1 MNEEKYLDYAKVLDS
16 LNGVEREVF
25 NKKRALQSIRGE
37 LNAGGN
43 DGSCGVNITDHA
55 FKQIAE
61 RLEEIA
67 MEHDFIYSDV
77 IKPDEPQNSLL
88 LASNMKSFI
97 ITMLAD
103 AKSKG
108 NFKEED
114 SKSGGKEYRFTIDI
128 KKWSHD
134 KNLQFV
140 AIVES
145 NKIKTGFF
153 NWV

>member
-1 MNEEKYLDYAKVLDS
+1 MNEDKYLDYAKALDS
-16 LNGVEREVF
+16 LNSSERELY
-25 NKKRALQSIRGE
+25 NKKRTLQTLKDE
-37 LNAGGN
+37 LGAEGN
-43 DGSCGVNITDHA
+43 DGSCGVDITDHA

-61 RLEEIA
+61 RLEALA
-67 MEHDFIYSDV
+67 MEHSYVYRDV
-77 IKPDEPQNSLL
+77 VKPDNHHESLL
-88 LASNMKSFI
+88 LASNMKSFV
-97 ITMLAD
+97 ITMLAN

-108 NFKEED
+108 EEIESG

-134 KNLQFV
+134 KTLQFV
-140 AIVES
+140 AIVEN